1 MKRVNLFFRITL
13 VAVFASLVLSPVM
26 AQRPAKSPQE
36 LYQEIKLH
44 LDEIERLHPK
54 AQVPAFRARAAV
66 NKLYSHISGDI
77 DNPFI
82 SSNFELPEGD
92 GSGDFYQHCNGLKDN
107 ALRQALAKMV
117 KNHVNVSYQRAQD
130 IIFEDLDN
138 DGGYVECAYTG
149 RKLKTNSE
157 PNASDMNV
165 EHTWP
170 QSKGAVGI
178 AKSDL
183 HHLFATDS
191 RANSRR
197 GNLPFGEVESVYWE
211 EGGSKTD
218 RDVFEVRK
226 KSRGD
231 TARAMFYFAIRYDK
245 RIDPAQEAI
254 LKQWHKED
262 PVDEAEIQRNNRV
275 HNYQNNRN
283 PFVDKPE
290 FVNLISDF

>member
-1 MKRVNLFFRITL
+1 MKSVNLFFRLTL
-13 VAVFASLVLSPVM
+13 IAVFASLLLSPVM

-54 AQVPAFRARAAV
+54 AQVPAFRIRGAV
-66 NKLYSHISGDI
+66 NKLYSYISGDI

-92 GSGDFYQHCNGLKDN
+92 GSGDFYQHCNGLKDT
-107 ALRQALAKMV
+107 ALKQALANMV
-117 KNHVNVSYQRAQD
+117 GNHVNVSYKRARD
-130 IIFEDLDN
+130 IMFGELDN
-138 DGGYVECAYTG
+138 RDGWVECVYTG
-149 RKLKTNSE
+149 RKLKTMVT
-157 PNASDMNV
+157 PNAADMNT

-183 HHLFATDS
+183 HHLFPTDS
-191 RANSRR
+191 RSNSRR
-197 GNLPFGEVESVYWE
+197 GSLPFGKVDGAYWE
-211 EGGSKTD
+211 QGGSKTD
-218 RDVFEVRK
+218 KSVFEVRK

-231 TARAMFYFAIRYDK
+231 TARAMFYFSVRYNK
-245 RIDPAQEAI
+245 RIDPAQEAV
-254 LKQWHKED
+254 LKRWHKED
-262 PVDEAEIQRNNRV
+262 PVDKEEINRNNKI

-283 PFVDKPE
+283 PFIDRPE
-290 FVNLISDF
+290 FVDLISDF